1 MDISG
6 TVDQDDIMR
15 ARTMLL
21 GSGRRTP
28 YEEVDAYRVLAR
40 VGPAAYLPRLVRALH
55 DLSYERGHGSGRC
68 GCPQAGFREQ
78 PMARLALLEEAVA
91 AARAVDP
98 AEPGRAQLLHQALD
112 FCQRDLYAM
121 GRRAEGLALRA
132 EMLAVGR
139 AQAAADGD
147 PVSRGVREWA
157 AGISEEG
164 RCAEA
169 ADLLGELVTAT
180 LPDGPGEGTL
190 GWLLLE
196 WIGALH
202 DAGRA
207 DEALAAFEGLVTM
220 EAAEAAADRGPVAC
234 HAHALIGYARMLGA
248 WGRGE
253 RAAAVRREARAA
265 LTELATTGERRS
277 WSGYQATFW
286 AVLLSFSGADSERP
300 ASDERSAF
308 GVGLASDER
317 PAFGEAPASDERPAS
332 RERSGSVVPRPPLGV
347 VPRGWSP
354 DVRQRYFDSR
364 TALREEVD
372 ALASR
377 AAEDPDG
384 TSAERIRL
392 HRVLTVRS
400 AVHAEFHTHLF
411 AERTRHLFD
420 EGVQLAR
427 GLARPGS
434 VEGTA
439 VLADTLM
446 DRSAFR
452 LAAGEFGPA
461 LDDFREASGLLGDA
475 G

>member
-15 ARTMLL
+15 ARTILL

-55 DLSYERGHGSGRC
+55 DLSYERVHGSGRS
-68 GCPQAGFREQ
+68 GGPGAGFHEP

-91 AARAVDP
+91 AARVVDP
-98 AEPGRAQLLHQALD
+98 AEPGRAQLLYQALD

-132 EMLAVGR
+132 EMLAIGR
-139 AQAAADGD
+139 AQAAAVGG

-190 GWLLLE
+190 AWLLLE

-248 WGRGE
+248 RGRGE
-253 RAAAVRREARAA
+253 RAAAVRREARAV

-277 WSGYQATFW
+277 RSGYQATFW
-286 AVLLSFSGADSERP
+286 AVLLSLSGADSERP
-300 ASDERSAF
+300 AASDERPAS
-308 GVGLASDER
+308 GEGPASDER
-317 PAFGEAPASDERPAS
+317 PAFGEAPAS
-332 RERSGSVVPRPPLGV
+332 
-347 VPRGWSP
+347 
-354 DVRQRYFDSR
+354 
-364 TALREEVD
+364 
-372 ALASR
+372 
-377 AAEDPDG
+377 
-384 TSAERIRL
+384 
-392 HRVLTVRS
+392 
-400 AVHAEFHTHLF
+400 
-411 AERTRHLFD
+411 
-420 EGVQLAR
+420 
-427 GLARPGS
+427 
-434 VEGTA
+434 
-439 VLADTLM
+439 
-446 DRSAFR
+446 
-452 LAAGEFGPA
+452 
-461 LDDFREASGLLGDA
+461 
-475 G
+475 

>member
-1 MDISG
+1 MDITG

-15 ARTMLL
+15 ARTILL
-21 GSGRRTP
+21 ASGRRTP

-68 GCPQAGFREQ
+68 GCPEVGFREQ

-112 FCQRDLYAM
+112 FCQTDLYAM

-132 EMLAVGR
+132 EMLAIGR
-139 AQAAADGD
+139 AQAAADGG
-147 PVSRGVREWA
+147 PVSQGVREWA

-169 ADLLGELVTAT
+169 AELLGELVAAR

-190 GWLLLE
+190 AWLLLE

-220 EAAEAAADRGPVAC
+220 EAGEAAADRGPVVC
-234 HAHALIGYARMLGA
+234 HAHALIGYARMLDT

-253 RAAAVRREARAA
+253 PAAAVRKEARAV

-277 WSGYQATFW
+277 WSGYQASFW
-286 AVLLSFSGADSERP
+286 VVLLSLSGADSERP
-300 ASDERSAF
+300 AS
-308 GVGLASDER
+308 GGR
-317 PAFGEAPASDERPAS
+317 PAPGERPAS
-332 RERSGSVVPRPPLGV
+332 GGPRPALGV
-347 VPRGWSP
+347 QPQNWSP

-372 ALASR
+372 ALAAR

-384 TSAERIRL
+384 PCAEQVRL

-400 AVHAEFHTHLF
+400 AVHAESLTHLF

-420 EGVQLAR
+420 EGVDLAR
-427 GLARPGS
+427 GLARHRS
-434 VEGTA
+434 AEGA
-439 VLADTLM
+439 RALADVLM

>member
-15 ARTMLL
+15 ARTILL

-55 DLSYERGHGSGRC
+55 DLSYERVHGSGRS
-68 GCPQAGFREQ
+68 GGPGAGFHEQ

-98 AEPGRAQLLHQALD
+98 AEPGRAQLLYQALD

-132 EMLAVGR
+132 EMLAIGR
-139 AQAAADGD
+139 AQAAADGG
-147 PVSRGVREWA
+147 PVSWGVRGWA

-169 ADLLGELVTAT
+169 ADLLGELVATA
-180 LPDGPGEGTL
+180 LPSGPGEGTL
-190 GWLLLE
+190 AWLLLE

-220 EAAEAAADRGPVAC
+220 EAAEAAADRGPVVV

-248 WGRGE
+248 RGRDE
-253 RAAAVRREARAA
+253 RAAAVRREARAV

-286 AVLLSFSGADSERP
+286 AVLLSLSGADSERP
-300 ASDERSAF
+300 A
-308 GVGLASDER
+308 ASDER
-317 PAFGEAPASDERPAS
+317 PAPGEGPASDERPAA

-347 VPRGWSP
+347 VPRDWSP

-364 TALREEVD
+364 TALREEAD
-372 ALASR
+372 ALAAR
-377 AAEDPDG
+377 AAEDPDVPC
-384 TSAERIRL
+384 AERVRL
-392 HRVLTVRS
+392 HRVLAVRS

-420 EGVQLAR
+420 EGVELAR
-427 GLARPGS
+427 GLARQGS
-434 VEGTA
+434 VEGPA

>member
-1 MDISG
+1 MDITG
-6 TVDQDDIMR
+6 TVDQDDITR
-15 ARTMLL
+15 ARTILL
-21 GSGRRTP
+21 ASGRRTP

-55 DLSYERGHGSGRC
+55 ALSSERGHGSGYCER
-68 GCPQAGFREQ
+68 PA
-78 PMARLALLEEAVA
+78 ARLALLEEAVA

-139 AQAAADGD
+139 AQAAADGG
-147 PVSRGVREWA
+147 PVSQGVREWA
-157 AGISEEG
+157 AGLSEEG

-169 ADLLGELVTAT
+169 VELLGELVAAS

-190 GWLLLE
+190 AWLLLE

-234 HAHALIGYARMLGA
+234 HAHALIGYARMLDT

-253 RAAAVRREARAA
+253 RATVVRKEARAV

-277 WSGYQATFW
+277 WSGYQASFW
-286 AVLLSFSGADSERP
+286 VVLLSLSGADSERP
-300 ASDERSAF
+300 AS
-308 GVGLASDER
+308 
-317 PAFGEAPASDERPAS
+317 GE
-332 RERSGSVVPRPPLGV
+332 PRPPLGV
-347 VPRGWSP
+347 QPRNWSP

-372 ALASR
+372 ALAAR
-377 AAEDPDG
+377 AAEAPDG
-384 TSAERIRL
+384 PCAEQVRL

-400 AVHAEFHTHLF
+400 AVHAESLTHLF

-420 EGVQLAR
+420 EGVDLAR
-427 GLARPGS
+427 GLARHRS
-434 VEGTA
+434 AEGTRA
-439 VLADTLM
+439 LADVLI

-452 LAAGEFGPA
+452 LVAGEFGLA